1 MDAVSSTA
9 LPLYCPF
16 GAGGFDDAGSRPL
29 SKTAWMERLIRTGRF
44 SSGDLGLK
52 LHIVA
57 QHEAAQHAKRVVTK
71 KVMSSSNIVSEE
83 GLVLVTGEELAL
95 AAKEKIDRTYV
106 PKAKRNPARH
116 LLDAAEVS
124 VHTLYLIRQLRVGAR
139 VQSR

>member
-1 MDAVSSTA
+1 
-9 LPLYCPF
+9 
-16 GAGGFDDAGSRPL
+16 
-29 SKTAWMERLIRTGRF
+29 MERLIRTGRF

-57 QHEAAQHAKRVVTK
+57 QHEAAQHATRVVTK

-95 AAKEKIDRTYV
+95 VAKEKIDRTYV
-106 PKAKRNPARH
+106 PKARRNPARH